1 MALTPRPG
9 KFSCAGGGR
18 GARPLAQAAATGHC
32 SRRIRDGTDMSGV
45 RRQRTR
51 QTVLRLSMRVWDAPT
66 RLFHWA
72 VVLLIAASYVSMAY
86 DRLGLHFLS
95 GYALLA
101 LLLFRLAWGFVGSET
116 SRFSQFLRSP
126 VAGLHHLRDFA
137 RREPDDQVGHN
148 AAGGWMVLVLLGD
161 IALQVG
167 LGLFSNADD
176 YAHEG
181 PLAHWLSKAASDQIT
196 RLHAANFNVLLGLM
210 ALHVVAI
217 VAYAV
222 VKRHNLLRPM
232 ITGRKRLPGA
242 TRQPRMASSLLA
254 LMLVALSACIV
265 WVVVTRA

>member
-1 MALTPRPG
+1 
-9 KFSCAGGGR
+9 
-18 GARPLAQAAATGHC
+18 
-32 SRRIRDGTDMSGV
+32 MSGV
-45 RRQRTR
+45 RRPRAR

-72 VVLLIAASYVSMAY
+72 VVLLIATSYFSIRY
-86 DRLGLHFLS
+86 DRIELHLLS
-95 GYALLA
+95 GYALLT

-126 VAGLHHLRDFA
+126 VEAFRHLAHFT
-137 RREPDDQVGHN
+137 RREDDDQVGHN

-167 LGLFSNADD
+167 LGLFSNDD
-176 YAHEG
+176 GATEG
-181 PLAHWLSKAASDQIT
+181 PLAHFVAKETSDRLSA
-196 RLHAANFNVLLGLM
+196 LHATNFTVLLVLM
-210 ALHVVAI
+210 GLHVLAV

-254 LMLVALSACIV
+254 LLLVVLSACLV
-265 WVVVTRA
+265 WVLATRF